1 MIRVVLVDDHVIVRS
16 GVRRMLEEGGEVEVV
31 GEASDAEEAGALA
44 RRLRPDVVV
53 LDIGLR
59 RSSGLDLIKDL
70 LETDARV
77 VVLTM
82 QDEPAYAQ
90 RAFERGAR
98 AYVMKDAADE
108 ELLQAV
114 RTVMDGGVYVH
125 PSLAVQLLAGV
136 EDDGLTER
144 EREVLRL
151 IALGHTNQEIA
162 AALFLSVRTIESHRR
177 AILGKLRLQTRAD
190 LVQYAMEH
198 HLV

>member
-1 MIRVVLVDDHVIVRS
+1 MIRAVLVDDHAIVRS
-16 GVRRMLEEGGEVEVV
+16 GIRRMLEEGGEVDVV
-31 GEASDAEEAGALA
+31 GEASDADEAGALA

-59 RSSGLDLIKDL
+59 RSSGLDLIADL
-70 LETDARV
+70 LETGARV

-114 RTVMDGGVYVH
+114 RTVMDDGVYVH
-125 PSLAVQLLAGV
+125 PSLAVQLLAGAG
-136 EDDGLTER
+136 DDGLTDR

-162 AALFLSVRTIESHRR
+162 GTLFLSVRTIESHRR
-177 AILGKLRLQTRAD
+177 AILAKLRLHTRAD
-190 LVQYAMEH
+190 LVHYAMEH
-198 HLV
+198 RLV

>member
-1 MIRVVLVDDHVIVRS
+1 VIRVVLVDDHVIVRS
-16 GVRRMLEEGGEVEVV
+16 GIRRMLEEGGEVEIV
-31 GEASDAEEAGALA
+31 GEASDAAEAGALT

-59 RSSGLDLIKDL
+59 RSSGLDAIKDI
-70 LETDARV
+70 LEAGARV

-114 RTVMDGGVYVH
+114 RTVMEDGVYVH
-125 PSLAVQLLAGV
+125 PSLAVQLLAGAG
-136 EDDGLTER
+136 DDGLSER

-162 AALFLSVRTIESHRR
+162 ATLFLSVRTIESHRR
-177 AILGKLRLQTRAD
+177 AILAKLRLHTRAD
-190 LVQYAMEH
+190 LVQYAMRH
-198 HLV
+198 RLV

>member
-1 MIRVVLVDDHVIVRS
+1 VIRAVLVDDHAIVRS
-16 GVRRMLEEGGEVEVV
+16 GIRRMLEEGGEVDVV
-31 GEASDAEEAGALA
+31 GEASDADEAGALA

-59 RSSGLDLIKDL
+59 RSSGLDLIADL
-70 LETDARV
+70 LETGARV

-114 RTVMDGGVYVH
+114 RTVMDDGVYVH
-125 PSLAVQLLAGV
+125 PSLAVQLLAGAG
-136 EDDGLTER
+136 DDGLTDR

-162 AALFLSVRTIESHRR
+162 GTLFLSVRTIESHRR
-177 AILGKLRLQTRAD
+177 AILAKLRLHTRAD
-190 LVQYAMEH
+190 LVHYAMEH
-198 HLV
+198 RLV

>member
-1 MIRVVLVDDHVIVRS
+1 MIRVILVDDHVIVRS

-31 GEASDAEEAGALA
+31 GEASDAEEAGALT

-59 RSSGLDLIKDL
+59 RSSGLDVIKDL
-70 LETDARV
+70 LETGARI

-125 PSLAVQLLAGV
+125 PSLAVQLLAGA
-136 EDDGLTER
+136 EEDGLTQR

-162 AALFLSVRTIESHRR
+162 ATLFLSVRTIESHRR

-190 LVQYAMEH
+190 LVHYAMEH
-198 HLV
+198 RLV